1 MKRIAYLM
9 LSLIAGVPGLVGQ
22 DRAPTAIDRAFNRM
36 YNFDFPAANAVLDE
50 EARVRPENPL
60 IYSVRAVAC
69 LFSEFHRLKILETAF
84 FVDDGRVTDR
94 KKLKPD
100 AATRARLFEITAE
113 ARKRALARLAA
124 DPQNADAILALCM
137 AAGAETDYTSLVEK
151 RYFRGYS
158 LSKETQ
164 RYARRLLALNPPVND
179 AYLVL
184 GSAEYVVGNLNF
196 FFRLFVRFDK
206 IQGSKQ
212 KAVEDIQKVIAGGRY
227 YPPFAKIILS
237 IIHLRENRPQQ
248 ALVLLQE
255 LQRDFPENPLIRS
268 ELKRVSEKINSAPKP
283 KS

>member
-1 MKRIAYLM
+1 MMRIACIM
-9 LSLIAGVPGLVGQ
+9 LLLIACAQGLAGQ
-22 DRAPTAIDRAFNRM
+22 DRPPTAIDRAFSRL
-36 YNFDFPAANAVLDE
+36 YNFDFPGAHAILDE
-50 EARVRPENPL
+50 EARLHPENPL
-60 IYSVRAVAC
+60 IYSVRSVAC
-69 LFSEFHRLKILETAF
+69 LFSEFHRLRILETAF
-84 FVDDGRVTDR
+84 FVDDDRVTDR

-100 AATRARLFEITAE
+100 PAVRARLFQITAE
-113 ARKRALARLAA
+113 ARKRALARLAT

-164 RYARRLLALNPPVND
+164 RYARRLLELNPPVYD
-179 AYLVL
+179 AYMVL

-196 FFRLFVRFDK
+196 FFRLFVRFDR

-255 LQRDFPENPLIRS
+255 LQRDFPENPLIRD
-268 ELKRVSEKINSAPKP
+268 EVTRVAEKIRRAR
-283 KS
+283 